1 MTTKPNIN
9 MLWIGGSLGRIEQL
23 SVASWL
29 SAGHAVRLHSYGPIE
44 DVPAGVEMVDAKRTA
59 AFETMQRLRH
69 RTTGSFALASDYFR
83 YRLQQNGAG
92 LWSDLDV
99 VCLEPVT
106 IDGDVVFGLEDPNTV
121 NGAVLYLK
129 QGLPLTEGL
138 GDLFVDNLI
147 PRWVRRSRARKLK
160 LKRFFGVRITP
171 ADLPWGTY
179 GPSAISELAK
189 QYGHFD
195 SAKAPDV
202 FYPLH
207 YSEAHR
213 LFDPTF
219 SLDMVVTERTLTVHL
234 WNEML
239 RDLKKAPPPAGSALQ
254 KLFARFGV

>member
-1 MTTKPNIN
+1 MPIVN
-9 MLWIGGSLGRIEQL
+9 MLWIGDTLGRFEHL
-23 SVASWL
+23 SIASWL
-29 SAGHAVRLHSYGPIE
+29 SAGHEVRLHSYGAIKE
-44 DVPAGVEMVDAKRTA
+44 VPTGVELVDATRTA

-83 YRLQQNGAG
+83 YRLQQDGAG

-99 VCLEPVT
+99 VCLKPVP
-106 IDGDVVFGLEDPNTV
+106 IDGDVVFGLEDPNTI

-138 GDLFVDNLI
+138 ADLFVDNFV

-171 ADLPWGTY
+171 ADLPWGTF
-179 GPSAISELAK
+179 GPNAISELAR
-189 QYGHFD
+189 QHGYFD

-213 LFDPTF
+213 LFDPSF
-219 SLDMVVTERTLTVHL
+219 SLDMVVTERTVAVHL

-239 RDLKKAPPPAGSALQ
+239 RDLKKTPPPAGSPLER
-254 KLFARFGV
+254 LFARFGV